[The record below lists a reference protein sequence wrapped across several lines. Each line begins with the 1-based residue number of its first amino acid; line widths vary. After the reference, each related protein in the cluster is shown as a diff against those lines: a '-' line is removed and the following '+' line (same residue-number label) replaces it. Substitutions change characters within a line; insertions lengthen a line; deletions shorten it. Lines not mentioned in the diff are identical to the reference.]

1 MIPDQGHTYLFD
13 QEELWDRAELLRF
26 GDELRDPLL
35 FPPISDVLDEP
46 AGAAIRGVE
55 SIVLSPVS
63 AEVNWETARPR
74 VAPPPHWSVA
84 R

>member
-35 FPPISDVLDEP
+35 FPPISDDLDDLP
-46 AGAAIRGVE
+46 Y
-55 SIVLSPVS
+55 
-63 AEVNWETARPR
+63 
-74 VAPPPHWSVA
+74 
-84 R
+84 